1 VGPITLL
8 ALEGLPEIE
17 PGADLAQVVI
27 DALARSATTP
37 VAGDVLVFAQ
47 KVVSK
52 AENAIVDLNGI
63 TPGERAR
70 EIAVKTLKDPRIVE
84 LILSES
90 TEILRAVPNVLIV
103 RHRLGYVSA
112 NAGIDRSNVPS
123 QDGKDLALLLP
134 ADPDRS
140 AQMLRDRLTAAFDA
154 PLAVVISDSFG
165 RPWRMGTT
173 NIALGCAGL
182 PSLSDQRGQQDRN
195 GRVLEAT
202 QVALGD
208 AIASAAGLAM
218 GEGAESTPVV
228 LVRGL
233 HYEGEPRN
241 GAALIRP
248 IEQDLFR

>member
-1 VGPITLL
+1 ML
-8 ALEGLPEIE
+8 ALQGLPEIE
-17 PGADLAQVVI
+17 PGVDLAQVVI
-27 DALARSATTP
+27 DTLARSGTIP

-52 AENAIVDLNGI
+52 AENAFVDLNRV

-70 EIAVKTLKDPRIVE
+70 EIALKTLKDPRVVE

-112 NAGIDRSNVPS
+112 NAGIDRSNIPS
-123 QDGKDLALLLP
+123 QNGKELVLLLP

-140 AQMLRDRLTAAFDA
+140 AQALRDRLTAAFGA

-165 RPWRMGTT
+165 RPWRIGTT

-182 PSLSDQRGQQDRN
+182 PSLVDQRGQRDRN
-195 GRVLEAT
+195 GRMLEAT
-202 QVALGD
+202 QVAVGD

-218 GEGAESTPVV
+218 GEGAEGTPVV

-233 HYEGEPRN
+233 NYEGEPRN
-241 GAALIRP
+241 AAALIRS